1 MEQHLHILGMTCQN
15 CRKEILEK
23 INFIEEVSDVE
34 VSFETGKTILR
45 STQQIPLI
53 QLNRVLGNKYTVSE
67 DKGEF
72 IKLELNAESKVK
84 SLFPLFLIF
93 GYLISATLFLSHLT
107 DASLE
112 GAMLY
117 FMGLFFITFSF
128 FKFLDYQGFPTLFSQ
143 YDPLA
148 KRSLLYA
155 RIYPFLETGLGISYL
170 LSWQLPITLGL
181 TLIVLSLTSYG
192 VLQTIYSKSSI
203 QCACLGTSL
212 KLPMTEAT
220 LIENGIMIVM
230 SCILILGYF
239 F

>member
-1 MEQHLHILGMTCQN
+1 VQCFILW
-15 CRKEILEK
+15 
-23 INFIEEVSDVE
+23 D
-34 VSFETGKTILR
+34 
-45 STQQIPLI
+45 
-53 QLNRVLGNKYTVSE
+53 Y
-67 DKGEF
+67 
-72 IKLELNAESKVK
+72 
-84 SLFPLFLIF
+84 
-93 GYLISATLFLSHLT
+93 
-107 DASLE
+107 
-112 GAMLY
+112 
-117 FMGLFFITFSF
+117 FFITFSF
-128 FKFLDYQGFPTLFSQ
+128 FKFLDYHGFPTSFSQ

-148 KRSLLYA
+148 KRSPLYA
-155 RIYPFLETGLGISYL
+155 RIYPFLETGMGISYL

-203 QCACLGTSL
+203 QCACLGTAL